1 MSSSRKA
8 PKSSPK
14 TPVSGK
20 DKGGAPFVPKGKKES
35 TSAPAKDSKNRA
47 NSPDAGIP
55 KAVSDRMVG
64 RVAFFSGVPTAL
76 GMLTFIVSY
85 FIVKQELFKLPHTA
99 VVLVSMGFFGLGV
112 LGLSYGALS
121 ASWDEGTPGSLLG
134 WQEFS
139 LNFGRLRS
147 AWRSKA

>member
-1 MSSSRKA
+1 MSSSS
-8 PKSSPK
+8 KSSKKSPK
-14 TPVSGK
+14 TPASARG
-20 DKGGAPFVPKGKKES
+20 KGGVPFVPGSKPDPIS
-35 TSAPAKDSKNRA
+35 TKASKNRD
-47 NSPDAGIP
+47 NSPAPGIP

-76 GMLTFIVSY
+76 GMLTFIASY

-121 ASWDEGTPGSLLG
+121 ASWDEDSPGSILG
-134 WQEFS
+134 WQEFA

-147 AWRSKA
+147 AWRSKT